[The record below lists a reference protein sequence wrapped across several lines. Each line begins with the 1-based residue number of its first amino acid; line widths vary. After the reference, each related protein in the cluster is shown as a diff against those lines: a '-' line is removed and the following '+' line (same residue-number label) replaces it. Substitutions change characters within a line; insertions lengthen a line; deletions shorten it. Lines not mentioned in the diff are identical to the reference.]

1 MYYIGIDSGLY
12 GYKSGLETSYISNCA
27 DVQGIFTGQSVTKNK
42 SVRLREYFW
51 LLSTKLQ
58 NDVRAPSTV
67 RLSPTSQCSR
77 GTRLSCLFMMTE
89 GKLSFY

>member
-42 SVRLREYFW
+42 SVGWENIFGYHQLNYKIMCVQRPLCSSLKHRSAAEAPHFH
-51 LLSTKLQ
+51 
-58 NDVRAPSTV
+58 VRS
-67 RLSPTSQCSR
+67 
-77 GTRLSCLFMMTE
+77 
-89 GKLSFY
+89 